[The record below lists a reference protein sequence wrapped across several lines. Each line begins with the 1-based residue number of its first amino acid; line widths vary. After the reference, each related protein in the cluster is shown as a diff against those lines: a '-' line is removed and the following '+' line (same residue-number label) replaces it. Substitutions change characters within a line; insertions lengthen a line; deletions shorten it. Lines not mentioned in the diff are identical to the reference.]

1 MKTIFSCYILKCQNG
16 KYYTGST
23 LTRTIQD
30 RFNKHKNGEGSKWCY
45 QFPPS
50 EIIKTIDGLTSPQAF
65 QQENVECLRI
75 MRENQDIQCCRGGDY
90 LFPLGTDWWG
100 RHILVSA

>member
-1 MKTIFSCYILKCQNG
+1 MKTIFSCYVLKCQDG
-16 KYYTGST
+16 KFYTGST

-30 RFNKHKNGEGSKWCY
+30 RFNKHKNGDGSKWCY

-65 QQENVECLRI
+65 RQENVECLRI

-100 RHILVSA
+100 RDILAS